1 MYCHVILSLHG
12 CTSQFCCLYMHVL
25 ARCTICTC
33 VLLFIQIEVER
44 LKRGKESL
52 LGFLTGQVMK
62 SSESQLKPQ
71 DVKSELVR
79 ILRLQ
84 STENKK

>member
-1 MYCHVILSLHG
+1 
-12 CTSQFCCLYMHVL
+12 MHVL
-25 ARCTICTC
+25 SRSTICTH
-33 VLLFIQIEVER
+33 VLLFVQIEVER
-44 LKRGKESL
+44 LKRGKVSL

-62 SSESQLKPQ
+62 SSGSQLKPQ

-84 STENKK
+84 STENRK